1 MHLRPFLALTL
12 AAALASPASAGEMPM
27 KTPLDASA
35 IASVVVVV
43 VPLMLVSGAGLLI
56 SHASGTERMAN
67 NRRWE
72 VKKVHPQGARTALE
86 LRSKDEDLKID
97 MAVATATARLQKL
110 QVRDQLEIEAVGNA
124 GYAVRK
130 GATTIGVLTQPGS
143 GMVHSQAR

>member
-12 AAALASPASAGEMPM
+12 AAALVSPASADDRWV
-27 KTPLDASA
+27 KTPFDASA
-35 IASVVVVV
+35 MASAVVVV
-43 VPLMLVSGAGLLI
+43 VPLVLASYAGHKI
-56 SHASGTERMAN
+56 SEASSAERMAN

-72 VKKVHPQGARTALE
+72 VTKVRPQGARTAIE
-86 LRSKDEDLKID
+86 MRSKDEALKID
-97 MAVATATARLQKL
+97 MAVATTTARSQKL

-130 GATTIGVLTQPGS
+130 GATTIGVLAQPGS